1 MNMENVSIQN
11 GDMITMARLVNHN
24 TIKLHEEVQNIKK
37 TNDVRMSNLV
47 GDINGV
53 FKIINKNFKKICIG
67 FVLIDVAVMVNNA
80 RITKL
85 EKKVQQLEDELTVA
99 KFLNDDKK
107 KDEDDDFSFL
117 K

>member
-1 MNMENVSIQN
+1 MKMENVNIQN

-37 TNDVRMSNLV
+37 TNDVRMHNLV
-47 GDINGV
+47 SELNSVGKV
-53 FKIINKNFKKICIG
+53 INKNFKKICISV
-67 FVLIDVAVMVNNA
+67 VLIDVAVMINNV

-85 EKKVQQLEDELTVA
+85 EKKVQQLEDELAVA

-107 KDEDDDFSFL
+107 KEEDNDFSFL